1 MVIFII
7 YSLIKKN
14 YPFLYVLYFNVPI
27 LCCSS
32 KNVCSILKREE
43 TTKWRWNNHHLK
55 RKFLLIILNKKLD
68 ASLGVTTVLSS
79 SRFDVVY
86 DMLLN
91 NMNTQFISNCLLP
104 VLICIEMIYNTCP
117 LSCCIVQSYNSQE
130 LDRCLIFYRLS
141 GIN

>member
-1 MVIFII
+1 M
-7 YSLIKKN
+7 
-14 YPFLYVLYFNVPI
+14 FLSCAALVKMYAG
-27 LCCSS
+27 
-32 KNVCSILKREE
+32 ILKREE

-68 ASLGVTTVLSS
+68 ASLGVTTVLSR

-91 NMNTQFISNCLLP
+91 NMNTIFISNCLLP
-104 VLICIEMIYNTCP
+104 VLICIEMIYNICP
-117 LSCCIVQSYNSQE
+117 LSCIVQSYNSQE
-130 LDRCLIFYRLS
+130 LDRLLMFRLS